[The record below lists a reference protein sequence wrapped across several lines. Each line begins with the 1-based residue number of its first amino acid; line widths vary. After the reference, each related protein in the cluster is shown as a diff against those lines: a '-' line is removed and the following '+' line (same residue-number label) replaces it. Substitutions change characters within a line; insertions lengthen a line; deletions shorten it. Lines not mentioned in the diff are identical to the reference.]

1 MAQKVQV
8 LLLDDLDG
16 SEAAQ
21 TVRFGLDGAAYE
33 IDLSDSNAD
42 SLRES
47 LAAYVANARKISRSA
62 AAQPARAS
70 NGRASSARAA
80 RGAAR
85 VDREQTQA
93 IRDWARKNGHSVS
106 DRGRIPSSV
115 ITSYHAAH

>member
-21 TVRFGLDGAAYE
+21 TVRFSLDGAAYE
-33 IDLSDSNAD
+33 IDLSDANAD
-42 SLRES
+42 ALRGA
-47 LAAYVANARKISRSA
+47 LARYVAHGRKVTRGSIA
-62 AAQPARAS
+62 
-70 NGRASSARAA
+70 SARPAGG

-93 IRDWARKNGHSVS
+93 IRSWARKNGHAVS
-106 DRGRIPSSV
+106 DRGRIPSGIV
-115 ITSYHAAH
+115 EAFHAAH